1 MSDVG
6 PNYEYYNDDAE
17 NNRLDGEFRIW
28 RGIGPYE
35 GHPTVILKNG
45 RGYIPPLN
53 RAKNVM
59 IVNWVFEPSLHEIG
73 IYLPNMPNV
82 EELIIEE
89 CPGIFNINTLF
100 MPKLKKLIIHKC
112 GNLEKI
118 KVNNLD
124 KLHIRTCNKLDSVKV
139 GGKVKKLHIDETTVT
154 YIEGIIDDLCLISC
168 NSIALLRN
176 ANILN
181 SIFLRSCSIN
191 ELPPELIELR
201 ELHLLL
207 CHNITIIPE
216 YPNIVSLTLV
226 ECLGVRKIQLPKTP
240 KKLIVD
246 SCPNLTLSSV

>member
-1 MSDVG
+1 MSDNG
-6 PNYEYYNDDAE
+6 ESDYDDI
-17 NNRLDGEFRIW
+17 LDNVNISRDRELGIW
-28 RGIGPYE
+28 RGDGPYE

-53 RAKNVM
+53 GAKTVM
-59 IVNWVFEPSLHEIG
+59 IVNWVFEPLVYGMG
-73 IYLPNMPNV
+73 IYLPEMPNV

-89 CPGIFNINTLF
+89 CQGILNLNTVF
-100 MPKLKKLIIHKC
+100 MPNLKKLYIYKC
-112 GNLEKI
+112 ENLCEI
-118 KVNNLD
+118 RVNNLD
-124 KLHIRTCNKLDSVKV
+124 KLCIKRCNKLANVNV
-139 GGKVKKLHIDETTVT
+139 GGKVKKLDINESTVT
-154 YIEGIIDDLCLISC
+154 HIEGIIDYLYLISC
-168 NSIALLRN
+168 NSILSLQN

-191 ELPPELIELR
+191 ELPILIELR

-226 ECLGVRKIQLPKTP
+226 ECLGVRKIQLPKIP

-246 SCPNLTLSSV
+246 SCPNLRFYFG